1 MPDLLAG
8 KESVGDGGRVMALHP
23 AVRGHIAAA
32 LAVGA
37 RVHHHEAVSMTKQE
51 FRMADVAGAIVLNAV
66 VEKHPVAIRL
76 TGAMA

>member
-1 MPDLLAG
+1 
-8 KESVGDGGRVMALHP
+8 
-23 AVRGHIAAA
+23 
-32 LAVGA
+32 
-37 RVHHHEAVSMTKQE
+37 MTKQE